1 MDWAFTCTS
10 GFVVLVVFT
19 VMASDVGLS
28 NIFTWHP
35 VLLSLAFLMCMN
47 EGLLVYFKGKLDG
60 EAREVSRYWHGRYML
75 MAALLSFGG
84 YLAIYISHVKQNHSQ
99 FAVGHPLINQ
109 VHVILGYFIL
119 VLVLLQSCVG
129 AAKYFGSLKAKWHG
143 KLGLYIYGAG
153 VLNIC
158 IAAVFWNSESWRG
171 IVRILVIFLSI
182 FLAVVTIALKRYG
195 NTLNMTNDFG
205 KNRAN
210 AYETVA
216 LTESHA

>member
-119 VLVLLQSCVG
+119 VLVLLQS
-129 AAKYFGSLKAKWHG
+129 
-143 KLGLYIYGAG
+143 
-153 VLNIC
+153 
-158 IAAVFWNSESWRG
+158 
-171 IVRILVIFLSI
+171 
-182 FLAVVTIALKRYG
+182 
-195 NTLNMTNDFG
+195 
-205 KNRAN
+205 
-210 AYETVA
+210 
-216 LTESHA
+216 

>member
-1 MDWAFTCTS
+1 
-10 GFVVLVVFT
+10 
-19 VMASDVGLS
+19 
-28 NIFTWHP
+28 
-35 VLLSLAFLMCMN
+35 
-47 EGLLVYFKGKLDG
+47 
-60 EAREVSRYWHGRYML
+60 

-216 LTESHA
+216 LTETHA

>member
-143 KLGLYIYGAG
+143 KLGLARSR
-153 VLNIC
+153 L
-158 IAAVFWNSESWRG
+158 SRP
-171 IVRILVIFLSI
+171 VRYWCRHIF
-182 FLAVVTIALKRYG
+182 
-195 NTLNMTNDFG
+195 
-205 KNRAN
+205 
-210 AYETVA
+210 
-216 LTESHA
+216 